1 MPNSLS
7 WPARLRPFTA
17 ALYLGVVLGVSF
29 IATPAKFMAPLPL
42 ADHLQIGRVTFSVLQ
57 GIELGLV
64 VALFMVERR
73 WLGPAIVAALVLAQ
87 FFWLRPLIDARVD
100 VFVAGDTPEPA
111 PWHHLYVGAELVKV
125 IVLAVVALR
134 GTAPPPPR

>member
-42 ADHLQIGRVTFSVLQ
+42 ADHLQIGRVTFEVNAVDNDTDDVISGTLNGGFDGFFDNGNNAISATYGTASVVPEPTIVTLL
-57 GIELGLV
+57 GLGLV
-64 VALFMVERR
+64 
-73 WLGPAIVAALVLAQ
+73 GIG
-87 FFWLRPLIDARVD
+87 
-100 VFVAGDTPEPA
+100 VAGRRA
-111 PWHHLYVGAELVKV
+111 RK
-125 IVLAVVALR
+125 
-134 GTAPPPPR
+134 